1 MVKHMKILR
10 TFLLATLFNAALS
23 FCQNGTSDIE
33 DLGLNLYLPSFEAQ
47 LSIGFNYD
55 LLKSPLE
62 VSFEQPRGF
71 FGFNV
76 PVEQT
81 LDLKSFTSYMDP
93 ATDDIFNDTALIK
106 NGEDFKPR
114 AGARQNPNITVSVDV
129 PMIGGVASF
138 SNIQNFYMNYQTMLG
153 NPNILLNPNFDSM
166 GVNFL
171 LRGTLNVPL
180 TLAMSWETM
189 TFSYAFRYN
198 KWLTAALSL
207 HRHVFSVDLRG
218 KVDADLLGRYKIDVS
233 QGNEGS
239 GIDLKPIEGEL
250 DYSSE
255 RVHGLVYG
263 YYDAAVWSPSL
274 ALEAWRFS
282 MVARFGLKT
291 RAKGNLVAS
300 YSLPFFIDPETF
312 KPIFDST
319 NVDVF
324 NDPDIRIGLQT
335 NATDSITY
343 TTTRTV
349 NGKTRES
356 DLEWRMPTGLTMN
369 FEAVRDHISFS
380 YTKIFGDVGMKLD
393 RIVKVR
399 NTIEGDTT
407 IPVEKDSV
415 FLDIAFKVDHVIMT
429 RLALYHAY
437 LNLGIF
443 GMDLQSGKHKNILS
457 KAMKDMRLGDLAML
471 PVINLGTVLGT
482 RWQLLFE
489 ADILPLPAV
498 RSGVFYHF

>member
-1 MVKHMKILR
+1 
-10 TFLLATLFNAALS
+10 
-23 FCQNGTSDIE
+23 
-33 DLGLNLYLPSFEAQ
+33 
-47 LSIGFNYD
+47 
-55 LLKSPLE
+55 
-62 VSFEQPRGF
+62 
-71 FGFNV
+71 
-76 PVEQT
+76 
-81 LDLKSFTSYMDP
+81 
-93 ATDDIFNDTALIK
+93 
-106 NGEDFKPR
+106 
-114 AGARQNPNITVSVDV
+114 
-129 PMIGGVASF
+129 
-138 SNIQNFYMNYQTMLG
+138 
-153 NPNILLNPNFDSM
+153 
-166 GVNFL
+166 
-171 LRGTLNVPL
+171 
-180 TLAMSWETM
+180 MSWETM

-324 NDPDIRIGLQT
+324 NDPEIRIGLQT